1 MSHSQLGRLRIIRGQ
16 ALANGNWEPFSV
28 IVRYW
33 VAFNLAS
40 DIPDAAL
47 RAITASVF
55 DVSPDTLPLGE
66 GDKELAYRTLDKKV
80 QAFLEK
86 PRDKS
91 RQSIKV
97 RGHLKRGDFRLE
109 KISRVKRP

>member
-1 MSHSQLGRLRIIRGQ
+1 LSHSELGRLRIIRGQ
-16 ALANGNWEPFSV
+16 ALVNGNWESFSV
-28 IVRYW
+28 LVRHW

-47 RAITASVF
+47 RATAANVL
-55 DVSPDTLPLGE
+55 DVSPDSLLLGE
-66 GDKELAYRTLDKKV
+66 ADKELSYRTLDKKV

-91 RQSIKV
+91 QQPIKV
-97 RGHLKRGDFRLE
+97 RGHLKRGDFKLE
-109 KISRVKRP
+109 KISRVKHP